1 MCLKLFARIISYHI
15 DAMNDCME
23 VTTFS
28 AKTFF
33 GIQFHL
39 EVNRNKTKNRKKPAS
54 IDKNKGGENEKI
66 FMKIENLKSF

>member
-39 EVNRNKTKNRKKPAS
+39 EVNRNKTKNSKKQQALTKTKEG
-54 IDKNKGGENEKI
+54 KNKNEK
-66 FMKIENLKSF
+66 SS